1 MTHAAALA
9 TLLVLQACLA
19 AWFLSARAPGTDAA
33 WSGLPL
39 DDAWIHLVYGRS
51 LAHHGL
57 PYYNV
62 GQLEAG
68 FTSPLWAVVAAVAV
82 LISDFS
88 GLPVAVALKLLCL
101 LSGIALTL
109 GVYELTRALAGGVLG
124 PLVAGLLTVLTPG
137 LVFAQLSGMEV
148 SLAAALSAWGL
159 RALRLERHRAAG
171 LLLGLAVIT
180 RPELVL
186 LVGCAI
192 AAAALFSG
200 PGGAGRLMRLAWLAA
215 PTVVLLALWAAY
227 CLAVSGHPLP
237 NTFYAKFSLMQQDH
251 GPVDRLREMFLWL
264 PLPFLVPAAALW
276 IAAAVL
282 AQRWRSD
289 ATLAVL
295 AGPWVMVAGLALTR
309 DFPPGSAAY
318 FYWLRYV
325 LPVAPLLYVPVA
337 VACELLSRQLAS
349 GRVGKLTGALAGGA
363 LAAGLLWRLPLDLPA
378 AREAYAWNCQNIE
391 EVQVAVGRWIAAN
404 TPPGAVVVVN
414 DAGAICYF
422 GGRRT
427 IDLIGLN
434 YHPLALDKPR
444 LIRIVRSATELRQF
458 MQEQRADYLA
468 VFPKVFAEALDS
480 PEGRR
485 FFIRLH
491 MAQSAHY
498 TVAPTDAQD
507 VKVVM
512 QRVR

>member
-1 MTHAAALA
+1 
-9 TLLVLQACLA
+9 
-19 AWFLSARAPGTDAA
+19 
-33 WSGLPL
+33 
-39 DDAWIHLVYGRS
+39 
-51 LAHHGL
+51 
-57 PYYNV
+57 
-62 GQLEAG
+62 
-68 FTSPLWAVVAAVAV
+68 
-82 LISDFS
+82 
-88 GLPVAVALKLLCL
+88 
-101 LSGIALTL
+101 
-109 GVYELTRALAGGVLG
+109 
-124 PLVAGLLTVLTPG
+124 
-137 LVFAQLSGMEV
+137 
-148 SLAAALSAWGL
+148 
-159 RALRLERHRAAG
+159 
-171 LLLGLAVIT
+171 
-180 RPELVL
+180 
-186 LVGCAI
+186 
-192 AAAALFSG
+192 
-200 PGGAGRLMRLAWLAA
+200 
-215 PTVVLLALWAAY
+215 
-227 CLAVSGHPLP
+227 
-237 NTFYAKFSLMQQDH
+237 
-251 GPVDRLREMFLWL
+251 
-264 PLPFLVPAAALW
+264 
-276 IAAAVL
+276 VL